1 MLRENGDRIGF
12 DSYRVHWYS
21 ACMES
26 RTAEWLRQSD
36 YDMDTADYMYGG
48 NRYFYAV
55 FMCHLAIEKALKGLF
70 YERLRE
76 IPPKTHSLIYL
87 LNRIGIKPPEELGRF
102 IVKLSEASIP
112 TRYPEDL
119 ARLQEQYTDTIVK
132 EFLAKGKD
140 VIHWIRQQ
148 L

>member
-1 MLRENGDRIGF
+1 
-12 DSYRVHWYS
+12 
-21 ACMES
+21 MEP

-36 YDMDTADYMYGG
+36 YDMDTADYMYRGH
-48 NRYFYAV
+48 RYFYAV
-55 FMCHLAIEKALKGLF
+55 FMCHLAIEKSLKALY
-70 YERLRE
+70 YERLHQ

-87 LNRIGIKPPEELGRF
+87 LNQVGVKPPEEHGRF

-119 ARLQEQYTDTIVK
+119 DRLQQEYTEHIVK
-132 EFLAKGKD
+132 ELLAKGKE
-140 VIHWIRQQ
+140 VIGWIRQQ